1 MKNRRGGEKLPPES
15 KYKRRF
21 SLNWESF
28 AVNKAITEDKKT
40 FAEQRALGVLAFLI
54 TTCIWGF
61 AFIAQK
67 SAMDYIGVFTMNG
80 LRSLLGAVFLVPVIV
95 ISDLIK
101 GKKPS
106 VLGVKDPKDKKFLL
120 VGGLLCG
127 VFMTLASTLQQY
139 GVKETTVTKA
149 GFLSALYII
158 IVPVITVFFGK
169 KIGWNGWAGV
179 AIGIL
184 GMFLLCFNLGE
195 LKDLSINKGDLIII
209 VCSFFFSIHIL
220 VIDKYSPATDAIRL
234 SCIQFIV
241 CGVTCTILAF
251 IFENPQWENVKAAGF
266 AIFFAGVVSCGIG
279 YTLQMVGQKFVP
291 AHIAPLLMG
300 LECVFSLIADWIFYQ
315 KLMTAQEYIGC
326 LLIFI
331 AIILAQLD
339 FSAFV
344 KKPAE
349 AAGLTEAVGAE
360 KAIGTTETAG
370 KADKNADATDG
381 ADEK

>member
-1 MKNRRGGEKLPPES
+1 MNKVITEEK
-15 KYKRRF
+15 K
-21 SLNWESF
+21 SF
-28 AVNKAITEDKKT
+28 AK
-40 FAEQRALGVLAFLI
+40 QRALGVLAFLI

-80 LRSLLGAVFLVPVIV
+80 LRSLLGAVFLIPVII

-106 VLGVKDPKDKKFLL
+106 VLGVSDPKDKKFLL

-127 VFMTLASTLQQY
+127 VFMTIASTLQQY

-158 IVPVITVFFGK
+158 IVPVITAFFGK

-179 AIGIL
+179 AIGLI

-220 VIDKYSPATDAIRL
+220 VIDKYSPATDSIRL

-241 CGVTCTILAF
+241 CGVTCTLLAF
-251 IFENPQWENVKAAGF
+251 IFENPQWENIKAAGF

-300 LECVFSLIADWIFYQ
+300 LECVFSLVADWIFYK
-315 KLMTAQEYIGC
+315 KLMNAQEYIGC

-339 FSAFV
+339 FGSFV

-349 AAGLTEAVGAE
+349 AASAD
-360 KAIGTTETAG
+360 GTGTAAKPETAQEPTD
-370 KADKNADATDG
+370 KADLK
-381 ADEK
+381 